1 MCESFRGRECQD
13 FVLGGRVAVTLQ
25 VDTTSPRNACC
36 SGQSASGPWVAS
48 PVGTWCPASP
58 RPCLPRAASSL
69 ICGCRG
75 SRRHLLGPKGLS
87 FFEESFLKVVSW
99 RFRGQCLSGAFP
111 GVGFVLGVP
120 HPRSL
125 CRRPSE
131 RETGPP
137 GASGCGLG
145 CRLQVWWGG
154 ASPDGARPQACTVAR
169 ELPSALGTQNPKR
182 DGRCERTKTDAAGD
196 HSVPVATAPRGWPD
210 RGRAGSGSAART
222 APRRARHAGTRRRAR
237 STSPQRA
244 GPSAGKLVSRALSR
258 GTFGGTGAA

>member
-99 RFRGQCLSGAFP
+99 RFRGSVSRGRSRELGLSSVFRTRVASVAGHLSVRRGHPEPRGAAWA
-111 GVGFVLGVP
+111 VGS
-120 HPRSL
+120 RSGGEGL
-125 CRRPSE
+125 LRTEPALRPALWPESF
-131 RETGPP
+131 RQPWGHRIPNAMAGARGQRHMRPETT
-137 GASGCGLG
+137 
-145 CRLQVWWGG
+145 
-154 ASPDGARPQACTVAR
+154 ASPSPRHRAAGRTEAGQAREALPALRRGARGTQGPVAVPGARPLSAR
-169 ELPSALGTQNPKR
+169 GPQPGSSCP
-182 DGRCERTKTDAAGD
+182 GR
-196 HSVPVATAPRGWPD
+196 
-210 RGRAGSGSAART
+210 
-222 APRRARHAGTRRRAR
+222 
-237 STSPQRA
+237 
-244 GPSAGKLVSRALSR
+244 
-258 GTFGGTGAA
+258 